1 MSSLTTGLEPE
12 CARPSNSAR
21 SGGSGFSCFALT
33 RLSRF
38 GEVIVAADEEQ
49 LGLVEHAGGK
59 GVAVGKF
66 LLQFLRGEDGGV
78 HFAAKLLLGFACH
91 GLIENSNPQF
101 LHARLYRRTKVDAD
115 FRTAV

>member
-1 MSSLTTGLEPE
+1 M
-12 CARPSNSAR
+12 
-21 SGGSGFSCFALT
+21 
-33 RLSRF
+33 
-38 GEVIVAADEEQ
+38 VAADEEQ

-101 LHARLYRRTKVDAD
+101 LHARLYRRTETRSICAVFGESPPLARVCRSLRRPVRAD
-115 FRTAV
+115 FDAL